1 MTAYNTELL
10 SGDERIRVLHWM
22 SRIEY
27 RNHHEDLS
35 KGLLAQSGQW
45 LLESKHFIEWGQSS
59 VSSILWLHGIRK
71 QTSHT
76 TIRLRLIKH
85 SWFRED

>member
-1 MTAYNTELL
+1 MTAYDTELL

-35 KGLLAQSGQW
+35 KGLLDQSGQW

-71 QTSHT
+71 RPSHS
-76 TIRLRLIKH
+76 TIHLRLTKY
-85 SWFRED
+85 SWFGED